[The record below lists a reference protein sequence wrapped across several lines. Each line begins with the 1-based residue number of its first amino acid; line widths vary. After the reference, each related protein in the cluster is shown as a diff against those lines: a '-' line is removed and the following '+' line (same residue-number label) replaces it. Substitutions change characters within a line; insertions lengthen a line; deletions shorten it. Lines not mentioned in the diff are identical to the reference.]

1 MRNPF
6 GHSPATNFSPEGPK
20 RRGIDRSTWIAVAVA
35 LLTIVVADTAN
46 LAGGGLGSLAL
57 VLLATGLYALI
68 SGRPSWLRLPD
79 RRAAGIT
86 IGISVVTLIAG
97 FLLNPPAGAPD
108 TSAAAGKTA
117 VSEPAET
124 SSPSPT
130 PTPRPSTTKA
140 PAPTPSP
147 TPDVAPLDTDEVPA
161 VTVQGAVAPQSQP
174 AAGTKA
180 LALLETLAIKG
191 RAPKTGYDRDQFG
204 TAWADVDRNG
214 CDTRND
220 ILKLQ
225 LYDIVF
231 ANSVPC
237 KVAAGVLDDPYTA
250 TTIRFIR
257 GQATSSAVQI
267 DHVVALSDAWQKGAQ
282 QLSAEQRMAFAN
294 DPLNLQATDGPTNQQ
309 KGDGDAATWLPPNK
323 AFRCTYVATQISVKA
338 TYGLWVTQAEHDAMA
353 SVLGSCGDIDAPTNV
368 QPPVAEPDP
377 APAQPA
383 PVPAAPAPAPAPA
396 PVAPAP
402 APVVPAPVA
411 PVPAPAPYYP
421 NCAAVR
427 AAGMA
432 PINISTPGYG
442 PHLDRDGDG
451 WGCDS

>member
-1 MRNPF
+1 MRKPF
-6 GHSPATNFSPEGPK
+6 GQSPASNPMPEGPK
-20 RRGIDRSTWIAVAVA
+20 RRRIERSTWIAIAVA
-35 LLTIVVADTAN
+35 LLAIVVADTAN
-46 LAGGGLGSLAL
+46 LTGGALGSTAL
-57 VLLATGLYALI
+57 VFLATGLYALV

-79 RRAAGIT
+79 RKAAGIAVAV
-86 IGISVVTLIAG
+86 SVVALIAG
-97 FLLNPPAGAPD
+97 ILLNPPADAPER
-108 TSAAAGKTA
+108 TAAADKTA
-117 VSEPAET
+117 VSAPAET
-124 SSPSPT
+124 PSPPPT

-140 PAPTPSP
+140 PEPTPTP
-147 TPDVAPLDTDEVPA
+147 TLDVAPLDTDEVPA
-161 VTVQGAVAPQSQP
+161 LTVQGAVAPQSQP

-180 LALLETLAIKG
+180 LALLETLPIKG

-220 ILKLQ
+220 ILKTQ

-282 QLSAEQRMAFAN
+282 QLSPEQRMAFAN

-309 KGDGDAATWLPPNK
+309 KGDGDAATWLPPSK

-353 SVLGSCGDIDAPTNV
+353 SVLGSCGDIDAPTN
-368 QPPVAEPDP
+368 QEPPVVE
-377 APAQPA
+377 PA
-383 PVPAAPAPAPAPA
+383 PVPAQPEPVPAAPAPAPA

-402 APVVPAPVA
+402 APVAPAPVVPA
-411 PVPAPAPYYP
+411 PAPAPYYP